1 MTPKVTIYI
10 GAPIEYESERLV
22 FNHIASLLTGMKQEA
37 LIIANVNIGQTQV
50 DLIIV
55 FEKSMQLIE
64 VKKAS
69 TPIRGGV
76 NGTWSQQTWAGTW
89 MPIRN
94 YYEQTMKA
102 GYAVKDQLTGFLGKR
117 VHYPRAVLLFVSPLH
132 QASQIPPTDFKVT
145 TTSLDIVVQIDNTPH
160 PDGCSLLEWKRY
172 LEAHNIKEVTSPAAA
187 CDQELFKAE
196 QLLTDYHQ
204 SVIATY
210 MDDTKKLV
218 PVEAKFKDK
227 KITVEDITN
236 WIRENHN
243 LLIAG
248 PSGCAKTLLAK
259 QLMIRLAQQR
269 RITIYLEAKYVGP
282 LLTPILD
289 EEIKLLTVASAREFF
304 SACRRLEQPITIILD
319 GYNECSPEKQKR
331 IDRCLLALCN
341 RYTANVVIIS
351 QDKNTGS
358 SALKLNSVIIS
369 PPDLPAKKAIAMLYC
384 SSESVKALEP
394 LLDTATSGLE
404 AMIIGTM
411 GAYPVERKSK
421 FALFDFYVRAKL
433 QDHASAG
440 TRALALIANHLANR
454 ISFVLSVRELERLAD
469 EWLIASS
476 VIDKLI
482 KEKLLHLHFD
492 KISFGH
498 ELFQHAYTAAAVA
511 ASAEN
516 EAEIITALNAPINA
530 GNRIFMLGAIEEE
543 NMLQAVL
550 NQITSDV
557 LIISLYLGEA
567 GEIGRQW
574 VLKQYVPVIR
584 KMQEEIEQL
593 QFCITEDQWHKVTI
607 IDNGLYEW
615 TATEF
620 AFIYALPELLLH
632 GSFTKEIL
640 QMADLANTIL
650 EKEFKRLLPQAQ
662 AKKIEIRSNLFAAV
676 FCPTMSRGCGFS
688 CAITALRSGF
698 VSFRIRNEYVPGI
711 IKEMLPVIDWSN
723 GSLFVA
729 LALGRFN
736 EGVLPLFPMILENL
750 TTKWKYLP
758 YHLRLELLDAMS
770 TFTETN
776 TERLQLINA
785 INSLP
790 QSRNIIESSSIFE
803 ALQALGGLEADE
815 SSHKEVV
822 RNQLKEILTDE
833 ESTDKQRAAY
843 GLFSAQFDHP
853 FSSAYLNVIDCLSQA
868 DKKKFLVM
876 SIQGT
881 SDNFFM
887 TINFLMLAKLGD
899 PSIACYLEKARTKPP
914 MEKSS
919 LPQDDLLVYLLAH
932 IIQAQ
937 CDFDIDSR
945 VGTYTL
951 PKENAVCAVAEINYR
966 INRKDITLVTKKNQ
980 CESLWAY
987 LQEVVPQFAVGLL
1000 YQAMVSLRSRDLDL
1014 NLPVPVVKMQD
1025 IFPDRLA
1032 EFARKAILHSQI
1044 QQAFYDWDK
1053 TSDIT
1058 RHAITLLQ
1066 SFGNELD
1073 IPLLKSAAGDTV
1085 FGTHA
1090 IAAIRRI
1097 QERAMT

>member
-22 FNHIASLLTGMKQEA
+22 FNHMVGLLTSMKQEA

-55 FEKSMQLIE
+55 FEKSMYVIE

-69 TPIRGGV
+69 TPIKGGV
-76 NGTWSQQTWAGTW
+76 NGTWSQQTSAGTW

-102 GYAVKDQLTGFLGKR
+102 GYAVKDQLTGFLGR
-117 VHYPRAVLLFVSPLH
+117 GVHYPKAVLLFASPLH

-145 TTSLDIVVQIDNTPH
+145 TTSLDTITQIDHTPH
-160 PDGCSLLEWKRY
+160 PDGCTLQEWKRY
-172 LEAHNIKEVTSPAAA
+172 LEAHNIKQVASPAAA
-187 CDQELFKAE
+187 CSHELFKAE

-210 MDDTKKLV
+210 TDDTENLV
-218 PVEAKFKDK
+218 PVEVECQSK
-227 KITVEDITN
+227 KITAKDLTDLLK
-236 WIRENHN
+236 ENNN

-259 QLMIRLAQQR
+259 QLTIRLAQQS
-269 RITIYLEAKYVGP
+269 RIAIYLEAKYVGP
-282 LLTPILD
+282 LLNPVLN

-304 SACRRLEQPITIILD
+304 SVCRRLEHSITIILD

-341 RYTANVVIIS
+341 RYTANVVIIA

-358 SALKLNSVIIS
+358 SALKLNQVIIS
-369 PPDLPAKKAIAMLYC
+369 SPDLQTKKAIAMLSC
-384 SSESVKALEP
+384 SSEAVKALEP
-394 LLDTATSGLE
+394 LLATATSGLE

-411 GAYPVERKSK
+411 GTYPVERKSK

-440 TRALALIANHLANR
+440 TKALSLIAAHLANR

-469 EWLIASS
+469 EWLIAGS

-516 EAEIITALNAPINA
+516 EAEMITALNAPINA
-530 GNRIFMLGAIEEE
+530 DNRIFLLGAIEEE

-550 NQITSDV
+550 DQITSDQ
-557 LIISLYLGEA
+557 LIIALYLGEA

-574 VLKQYVPVIR
+574 VLKQYVAVLR
-584 KMQEEIEQL
+584 KMQEEIKQL
-593 QFCITEDQWHKVTI
+593 QFCITEDQWHKVTV

-615 TATEF
+615 TAAEF

-632 GSFTKEIL
+632 GTLVKEAL

-662 AKKIEIRSNLFAAV
+662 AKKIAIRSDLFAAV
-676 FCPTMSRGCGFS
+676 FCPTMSGGCGFS
-688 CAITALRSGF
+688 RTITALRSGF

-711 IKEMLPVIDWSN
+711 IKEMLPVIGWSN

-736 EGVLPLFPMILENL
+736 EGVLPLFPVILDYL
-750 TTKWKYLP
+750 TMKWKYLP

-770 TFTETN
+770 AFTETN
-776 TERLQLINA
+776 TERLQLIDA

-790 QSRNIIESSSIFE
+790 QSHNIFESSSIFE

-815 SSHKEVV
+815 SSHEEVL
-822 RNQLKEILTDE
+822 RDQLKEILTGE
-833 ESTDKQRAAY
+833 ESSDMQRAAY
-843 GLFSAQFDHP
+843 GLFNAQFDHP
-853 FSSAYLNVIDCLSQA
+853 FSTAYLNLIGGLSQP

-876 SIQGT
+876 SIRGA

-887 TINFLMLAKLGD
+887 AINFLMLAKLGD
-899 PSIACYLEKARTKPP
+899 PSIACHLERARTKPP

-951 PKENAVCAVAEINYR
+951 PKENAICAVAELIYW
-966 INRKDITLVTKKNQ
+966 INRQDITLVPKKHH
-980 CESLWAY
+980 CEPLWDY
-987 LQEVVPQFAVGLL
+987 LQKVVPHFAVGLL

-1014 NLPVPVVKMQD
+1014 NLPVLVIKIQD

-1032 EFARKAILHSQI
+1032 EFAREAILHSQS
-1044 QQAFYDWDK
+1044 QQVFYDWDK

-1073 IPLLKSAAGDTV
+1073 IPLLKSVAGDTE
-1085 FGTHA
+1085 FGTDA

-1097 QERAMT
+1097 QERAMS